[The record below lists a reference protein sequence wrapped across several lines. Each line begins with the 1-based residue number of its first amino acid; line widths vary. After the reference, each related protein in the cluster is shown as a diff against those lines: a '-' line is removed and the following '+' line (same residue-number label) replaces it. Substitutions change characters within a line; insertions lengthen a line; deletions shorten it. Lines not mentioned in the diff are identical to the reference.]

1 MMMAKKPPTA
11 PAASFVKSISVTE
24 DIMSRPTHTSAG
36 MVAKLGMA
44 KKIGENTRA
53 TMNSTPVTSA
63 VRPVRPPAATP
74 ALLST

>member
-1 MMMAKKPPTA
+1 MKG
-11 PAASFVKSISVTE
+11 
-24 DIMSRPTHTSAG
+24 G

-44 KKIGENTRA
+44 RKIGESTSA
-53 TMNSTPVTSA
+53 AINSRPVTRA